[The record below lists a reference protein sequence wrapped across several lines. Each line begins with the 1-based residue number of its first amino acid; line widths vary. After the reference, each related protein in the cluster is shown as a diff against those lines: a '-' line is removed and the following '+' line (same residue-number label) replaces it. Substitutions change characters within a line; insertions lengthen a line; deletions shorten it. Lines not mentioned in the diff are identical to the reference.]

1 MVEIHEVRHVKRAWV
16 VVLLLVSAVTVLGS
30 SVLWVY
36 GFSALIC
43 ADVCMVVLAMTVF
56 FIHLGYF
63 VKIPSSHDLV
73 SAKTRAE
80 LEAIARY
87 LCIDSSG
94 DSIELRRAIEAFI
107 SANSGAKHAWVM
119 PRRLRTALGRVGIA

>member
-1 MVEIHEVRHVKRAWV
+1 MVELSEVRHVKRAWV
-16 VVLLLVSAVTVLGS
+16 VVLLLVAAATVLGS
-30 SVLWVY
+30 SMLWVY

-43 ADVCMVVLAMTVF
+43 ADVCMVVLAVTVF

-63 VKIPSSHDLV
+63 VRVPSRSDLV

-87 LCIDSSG
+87 LCVDPSG

-107 SANSGAKHAWVM
+107 SANSGAKHVWVM
-119 PRRLRTALGRVGIA
+119 PRRLRTVLRRVGVA